1 MRKKIILIL
10 LFSYSFGLVIFAKRS
25 PTRLLKEW
33 LVVPVAQ
40 RCKFDEQ
47 SFINDGLS
55 KQDVNSAIT
64 LLYRDMVTNDSI
76 RLAYCWKQGKF
87 TRDSLTMKF
96 RALIFGKEPIDGRSL
111 YISLHGGG
119 SCPSIINDG
128 QWDNQ
133 ILLYQPKEGIY
144 LAPRAP
150 EDAWNMWFKPYVDDF
165 FQDIIESAVILYHVN
180 PDKVYITGYSAGG
193 DGIYRMA
200 PRMADRWAAAAMFAG
215 HPGNVSLLSTRN
227 LPFALW
233 VGALDNGYDRNIYA
247 KKRMLE
253 LDTLHKADPEG
264 YITNLRLVEEKGHWM
279 DRLDTTAV
287 NWMAKFK
294 RDPYPNKIVWMQD
307 STDLNSSLYWLSAP
321 KEKLVKGGLIIVSHK
336 QNDFYIEKSYCNE
349 LILGLNDRMINF
361 DKPVRVIYQKKIV
374 FKGKVK
380 RNINAIYTSLKTK
393 KDVQL
398 LFSSYLKIILS

>member
-1 MRKKIILIL
+1 
-10 LFSYSFGLVIFAKRS
+10 
-25 PTRLLKEW
+25 
-33 LVVPVAQ
+33 
-40 RCKFDEQ
+40 
-47 SFINDGLS
+47 
-55 KQDVNSAIT
+55 
-64 LLYRDMVTNDSI
+64 
-76 RLAYCWKQGKF
+76 
-87 TRDSLTMKF
+87 
-96 RALIFGKEPIDGRSL
+96 
-111 YISLHGGG
+111 
-119 SCPSIINDG
+119 
-128 QWDNQ
+128 
-133 ILLYQPKEGIY
+133 
-144 LAPRAP
+144 
-150 EDAWNMWFKPYVDDF
+150 
-165 FQDIIESAVILYHVN
+165 
-180 PDKVYITGYSAGG
+180 
-193 DGIYRMA
+193 
-200 PRMADRWAAAAMFAG
+200 
-215 HPGNVSLLSTRN
+215 
-227 LPFALW
+227 
-233 VGALDNGYDRNIYA
+233 
-247 KKRMLE
+247 
-253 LDTLHKADPEG
+253 LHKADPEG